1 MDQNTWFG
9 VGTAAVVLLFVFLVD
24 GQKNPVEELKVQ
36 TMAIHDEAMVEMA
49 EMNRLGR
56 MLKREL
62 AQQTTDTPRTDSIR
76 ATLRLMKKAEEDMYT
91 WMRQYTD
98 PVGRPTEEALRY
110 LEEQKRLIGQNQE
123 DIRRARD
130 AARKLLEQR

>member
-98 PVGRPTEEALRY
+98 PVGWPTEEALRY

>member
-36 TMAIHDEAMVEMA
+36 TMAIHDEAMVEIA

-110 LEEQKRLIGQNQE
+110 LEEQTRLIGQNQE